1 MADTEVTAPSASYS
15 PSVMEASA
23 TDRLASV
30 PALAPG
36 RLRALSRRVWFALAA
51 AWAVFT
57 GILPHVLHHAGPL
70 AGAALFAGV
79 GGSLLFFALGL
90 VAAIP
95 FLRRLHRRFG
105 GWQAPATAVGL
116 FVAVFSLSTFVIGPK
131 ISGGDSGE
139 SASSTAPQ
147 SQAAP
152 GASSPEVDH
161 HGH

>member
-1 MADTEVTAPSASYS
+1 MADTEATAPPLSYS
-15 PSVMEASA
+15 PSAMEASA
-23 TDRLASV
+23 TDRVASV
-30 PALAPG
+30 PAPPPS
-36 RLRALSRRVWFALAA
+36 RLRALPRRIWLALAA

-79 GGSLLFFALGL
+79 GGSLLFFAIGL

-105 GWQAPATAVGL
+105 DWRAPGIALGL
-116 FVAVFSLSTFVIGPK
+116 FVVVFSFSTFVIGPK
-131 ISGGDSGE
+131 ISGGDGDG
-139 SASSTAPQ
+139 ASSAATESP
-147 SQAAP
+147 AAP
-152 GASSPEVDH
+152 GAQSPSVDE